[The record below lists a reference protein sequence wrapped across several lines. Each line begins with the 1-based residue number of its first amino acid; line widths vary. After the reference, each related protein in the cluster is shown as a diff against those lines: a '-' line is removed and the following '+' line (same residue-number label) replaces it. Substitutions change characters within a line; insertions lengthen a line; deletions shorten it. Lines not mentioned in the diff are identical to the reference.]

1 MLIRYTAT
9 AAAYPDPQTYVAS
22 DLDLRLINSWLAR
35 AYPIAG
41 VSSTNVIVDSNYT
54 VPFDCN
60 KTKWVTHLVRE
71 LDRRISGQIGR
82 KECVHFTIDHQ
93 LNGYEQLDEQIRTA
107 IRESSIF
114 LLIGSN
120 GYLASDWCM
129 NQELSQFLGDFGGE
143 RIFIVE
149 KMPYNRAALPRPVAN
164 RVGRAS

>member
-1 MLIRYTAT
+1 MQSGDASPTLRYLGPGDLEVQLATLIDVTTDESLPIGHLGKNRLSVNLRATPPLRVHFVLIRYTAT

-60 KTKWVTHLVRE
+60 KTKWVTHLVRD

-93 LNGYEQLDEQIRTA
+93 L
-107 IRESSIF
+107 S
-114 LLIGSN
+114 
-120 GYLASDWCM
+120 
-129 NQELSQFLGDFGGE
+129 
-143 RIFIVE
+143 
-149 KMPYNRAALPRPVAN
+149 
-164 RVGRAS
+164 